1 VSGLWRHWISN
12 RTDVFSSFISIPL
25 SIISFLLLATFPG
38 WHEEENSEGSERQV
52 KPFPSRPVSR
62 VALGCITV
70 SAIVALLASFWQ
82 HMAGAAA
89 SAMAAAFTYG
99 AAKGGIGVGAMV
111 CGWLSFVLLMVVALG
126 LLMMILSIK
135 VLEELT

>member
-1 VSGLWRHWISN
+1 M
-12 RTDVFSSFISIPL
+12 
-25 SIISFLLLATFPG
+25 LLLATFPG
-38 WHEEENSEGSERQV
+38 WHEEENSEGSAMDV

-62 VALGCITV
+62 VALGCTTA

-99 AAKGGIGVGAMV
+99 AAKGGIGAGAIV
-111 CGWLSFVLLMVVALG
+111 CGWLSFVLLMIVALG
-126 LLMMILSIK
+126 LVIMILSIK
-135 VLEELT
+135 VLDRLT